1 MKYKL
6 SIDFAI
12 ITSLISIFLF
22 TCGYFYLD
30 SFTHFLGFSH
40 TSLGFTFQDYLMYGW
55 VHNIFSLFLV
65 FVIFLIISI
74 INALQEQ
81 DLYESIVKIIFGIIV
96 FFSILLWRILYR
108 LLRSIGLFL
117 MMGLNNSFLVK
128 IFRPTKHLIICLLK
142 IFLRSKCFFVKK
154 LRPKLSPIF
163 KTTKQAVQW
172 DNENDQVKVSNAQK
186 VFERHY
192 WYLVLFYLLFLLALF
207 HVIHNGKMGEKDAE
221 KVFSN
226 NSSSSIIMKNELL
239 NEWMAKKNF
248 SLESPVQAKLFLC
261 GSSKCLVGIP
271 NSSIKNKNYVAIPS
285 KHNYII
291 LTIDANQYIYLK

>member
-108 LLRSIGLFL
+108 LWRSIALFL
-117 MMGLNNSFLVK
+117 IMGLNNYFLFI
-128 IFRPTKHLIICLLK
+128 IFLPIKHIIIFLLK
-142 IFLRSKCFFVKK
+142 IFLRSICFVVKK

-163 KTTKQAVQW
+163 KTTKQFVKW

-192 WYLVLFYLLFLLALF
+192 WYLVLFYLLFLTALF
-207 HVIHNGKMGEKDAE
+207 YVLHNGKTGKNDAE
-221 KVFSN
+221 KAFSN

-271 NSSIKNKNYVAIPS
+271 NSSIKNKNYFAIPS
-285 KHNYII
+285 KHNYVI